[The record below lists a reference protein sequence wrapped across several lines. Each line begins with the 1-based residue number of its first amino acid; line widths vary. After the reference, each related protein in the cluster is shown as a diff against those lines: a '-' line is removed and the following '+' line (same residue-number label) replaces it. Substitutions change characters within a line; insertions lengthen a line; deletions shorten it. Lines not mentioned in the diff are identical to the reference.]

1 MKTHPRNAEAQ
12 GVAIVAAAR
21 TPMGKRNGIL
31 SNTHPVDLLAAVQRA
46 VVERAALDPL
56 EVEQVIGGCVS
67 AVGEQSYNIVRTAW
81 LAAGFPDSI
90 AGTTV
95 DAQCGSGQQAVS
107 LAAALI
113 RAGVVDTAIGCGVE
127 SMSRIP
133 IGTATQ
139 GPGSPFSARYLEQ
152 YEVISQFEAADRI
165 ARQWSISRQELD
177 SFGLRSQTQAAEAWQ
192 HGIFEDEIVPIEIP
206 DEGNRGNFAA
216 RDEGLRSS
224 SIERLSELAPNLPP
238 DGLHTPA
245 TSSQI
250 SDGAAA
256 LLLMSAS
263 KARAVGLTPMA
274 FIADQCLIGVHP
286 TLKFTGPI
294 DATRLILSRTKTVL
308 DDFDVIEVNE
318 AFASVVLAWER
329 EVKPDME
336 RVNRNGGAIA
346 LGHPLGATGARL
358 LTSALYD
365 LDRSGGNLAL
375 VTMCC
380 GGGLGTATVLERG

>member
-1 MKTHPRNAEAQ
+1 MKTRPRSAEAQ
-12 GVAIVAAAR
+12 DVVIVAAAR

-31 SNTHPVDLLAAVQRA
+31 SNTHPVDMLAAVQRA
-46 VVERAALDPL
+46 VVERAGVDPL

-67 AVGEQSYNIVRTAW
+67 AAGEQSYNIVRTAW

-95 DAQCGSGQQAVS
+95 DAQCGSGQQAVN

-113 RAGVVDTAIGCGVE
+113 RSGAVDTAIGCGVE

-133 IGTATQ
+133 IGTATE

-165 ARQWSISRQELD
+165 ARQWHISRQELD
-177 SFGLRSQTQAAEAWQ
+177 DFGLRSQTKAAEAWQ
-192 HGIFEDEIVPIEIP
+192 QGIFDEEIAPIEILG
-206 DEGNRGNFAA
+206 DGNGGQFAV

-224 SIERLSELAPNLPP
+224 NIERLAELGPNLPP

-263 KARAVGLTPMA
+263 KARAVGLAPMA

-294 DATRLILSRTKTVL
+294 DATRLMLSRTGTVL

-336 RVNRNGGAIA
+336 RVNRHGGAIA